1 MYRPRFARWAVAA
14 TLLLALQLSGCTGMM
29 LGGGGSAGK
38 PIGSGGGGAEASDL
52 QIEATIRARFSASSE
67 LEGSNLSVESV
78 GGVVTLR
85 GAVPAYAARDHA
97 VRLAADVEDV
107 VRVSNQIQIR
117 R

>member
-52 QIEATIRARFSASSE
+52 QIEATIRARFSV
-67 LEGSNLSVESV
+67 SVESV